1 MILSI
6 VRLALNL
13 KFKENSFQ
21 KYITLYERRTVIDPT
36 TAIVAS
42 ATSTTTGG
50 LGGILLVL
58 VVVIIPF
65 VVKFWNWSKETSAQ
79 GMLYTQLS
87 ELVQK
92 QREEL
97 DTMYVHRTVLQ
108 EQVFELRNKVEHL
121 TACEDTI
128 EILKKK
134 LDLKDDMIADRDARI
149 AELMEELIKMKDR
162 VHALEMR
169 LKEDEARFGEVCN
182 NCKHKGNT
190 ETKPNQS
197 NRSNQHLPPLGDLS

>member
-1 MILSI
+1 MN
-6 VRLALNL
+6 R
-13 KFKENSFQ
+13 KYKENNFQ

-79 GMLYTQLS
+79 GVLYSQLS

-97 DTMYVHRTVLQ
+97 DSMYIHRNVLQ

-134 LDLKDDMIADRDARI
+134 LDIKDEMIAGRDARI
-149 AELMEELIKMKDR
+149 TELMDELINMKDR

-169 LKEDEARFGEVCN
+169 LKEDEAKFGENCN
-182 NCKHKGNT
+182 NCKFKN
-190 ETKPNQS
+190 PSLS
-197 NRSNQHLPPLGDLS
+197 NRYIPPINLGDSQ

>member
-1 MILSI
+1 M
-6 VRLALNL
+6 NQNY
-13 KFKENSFQ
+13 KENNFQ
-21 KYITLYERRTVIDPT
+21 KYITLYERRAVIDPT

-79 GMLYTQLS
+79 GVLYSQLS

-97 DTMYVHRTVLQ
+97 DSMYIHRNVLQ

-134 LDLKDDMIADRDARI
+134 LDIKDEMIAGRDARI
-149 AELMEELIKMKDR
+149 TELMDELIKMKDR

-169 LKEDEARFGEVCN
+169 LKEDEARFGEACS
-182 NCKHKGNT
+182 NCKHKLI
-190 ETKPNQS
+190 KPQQNP
-197 NRSNQHLPPLGDLS
+197 QHVPLIDSGEKS

>member
-1 MILSI
+1 MN
-6 VRLALNL
+6 R
-13 KFKENSFQ
+13 KYKENNFQ

-79 GMLYTQLS
+79 GVLYSQLS

-97 DTMYVHRTVLQ
+97 DSMYIHRNVLQ

-134 LDLKDDMIADRDARI
+134 LDIKDEMIAGRDARI
-149 AELMEELIKMKDR
+149 TELMDELINMKDR

-169 LKEDEARFGEVCN
+169 LKEDEAKFGENCN
-182 NCKHKGNT
+182 NCKFKNPSLGN
-190 ETKPNQS
+190 
-197 NRSNQHLPPLGDLS
+197 RYIPPINLGDSQ